1 MLRAL
6 KSKTNSSTG
15 NKRARRK
22 RLGVEALESRRLL
35 AGDVTAE
42 VVDGNLLIGGDRLP
56 NLIELRAARD
66 GIAAIEVVG
75 LPGEDGEVTTINGE
89 ESFTAVGVTGD
100 VVANMRRGDDL
111 IYVHD
116 VDLPGDLHAR
126 TGAGHDRV
134 LVGGFPRDA
143 GPLPAGEV
151 DEALASADLV
161 APADGVDPVPIDPDE
176 TVAVDPV
183 PILPRANVTIAGQA
197 RIDTGAGHD
206 AVVMGSLEVYDNLTI
221 NTGRHGDVIRLG
233 VNELP
238 EPGDEIAIG
247 DVAISDVVG
256 TPGINLPLDVFGSL
270 RINAGGGDDQAWLE
284 SVHVANNMRV
294 QLGRGSD
301 IFSYDWGW
309 VSGRIT
315 VDGGAGDDIIALV
328 HVSADTIQVRA
339 RGGDDGVGLIGVSAR
354 RINVHLGAGD
364 DQMLVAGTSASTA
377 RFHGGGG
384 TDSIE
389 LAGVNQFQRLRL
401 LSFEIIS

>member
-1 MLRAL
+1 
-6 KSKTNSSTG
+6 
-15 NKRARRK
+15 
-22 RLGVEALESRRLL
+22 
-35 AGDVTAE
+35 
-42 VVDGNLLIGGDRLP
+42 
-56 NLIELRAARD
+56 
-66 GIAAIEVVG
+66 
-75 LPGEDGEVTTINGE
+75 
-89 ESFTAVGVTGD
+89 
-100 VVANMRRGDDL
+100 
-111 IYVHD
+111 
-116 VDLPGDLHAR
+116 
-126 TGAGHDRV
+126 
-134 LVGGFPRDA
+134 
-143 GPLPAGEV
+143 
-151 DEALASADLV
+151 
-161 APADGVDPVPIDPDE
+161 
-176 TVAVDPV
+176 VAVDPV

-197 RIDTGAGHD
+197 RIVTGGGNDGIA
-206 AVVMGSLEVYDNLTI
+206 MGSLEVYDNLTI
-221 NTGRHGDVIRLG
+221 NTGSHDDVIRLG

-315 VDGGAGDDIIALV
+315 VDGGAGDDIVALV

-364 DQMLVAGTSASTA
+364 DQMLVADTSASTA

-401 LSFEIIS
+401 LNFEIIS